1 VTSSHRP
8 WKALRTPVPFGPQ
21 PESGVS
27 LTATTRP
34 PPPPEEY
41 DVDLS
46 ALDTEW
52 RANSP
57 ETVRPIRGQEK
68 SAWDARAKLAMD
80 LSKIGGFSKVDVD
93 DIVAAAER
101 DGMAFTKD
109 RSHIVV
115 FDGHNF
121 TLAKNTLFNR
131 ALFGLDSLMRKAGG
145 VQ

>member
-1 VTSSHRP
+1 MLA
-8 WKALRTPVPFGPQ
+8 ALLLGLFLPGWTAAVRAQSAG
-21 PESGVS
+21 
-27 LTATTRP
+27 TAT
-34 PPPPEEY
+34 
-41 DVDLS
+41 S
-46 ALDTEW
+46 AP
-52 RANSP
+52 AGSP
-57 ETVRPIRGQEK
+57 GQEK